1 MAAGHEECMA
11 RSTMSLASGQGI
23 ISRTPLPVA
32 SLIWSKG
39 GMTRGLWSSLYHQN
53 LPPKMLNTAD
63 FNNATLS
70 APGLVFSKMNR
81 FMILDVI
88 GPAEESRLQWS
99 ELPQNPFNGTAIGA
113 IVLLPRSSE
122 TPTQEILLCN
132 IGADWGAS
140 N

>member
-1 MAAGHEECMA
+1 MV
-11 RSTMSLASGQGI
+11 QG
-23 ISRTPLPVA
+23 RDDERPMVFPLPPE
-32 SLIWSKG
+32 
-39 GMTRGLWSSLYHQN
+39 SSPQ
-53 LPPKMLNTAD
+53 MLNTAD

-81 FMILDVI
+81 SMVLDVI

-122 TPTQEILLCN
+122 NPTQEILLCN